1 MNLQTISQAAGVLGM
16 TRQGVLDHIVR
27 RNLPATKLG
36 SYYVITAQ
44 DLEVFKRTRE
54 AKQKGAECQS

>member
-1 MNLQTISQAAGVLGM
+1 MNLITISQAAGILGM
-16 TRQGVLDHIVR
+16 TRQGVLDHIIR
-27 RNLPATKLG
+27 KNLPATKLA

-54 AKQKGAECQS
+54 ARLGGGC

>member
-1 MNLQTISQAAGVLGM
+1 MNLITIAQAAGILGM

-27 RNLPATKLG
+27 GNLPATKLG

-54 AKQKGAECQS
+54 AK